1 MTPKEK
7 AQELINKYLSVEDT
21 ESKMGGN
28 LMFKNEAI
36 TCSLIAVEEIINSSP
51 STPILS
57 DAGSFV
63 NDIEESTEW
72 WKKVKNELE
81 IISFEED

>member
-7 AQELINKYLSVEDT
+7 AIELANKFCSHQDVFKPNKA
-21 ESKMGGN
+21 SKR
-28 LMFKNEAI
+28 FA
-36 TCSLIAVEEIINSSP
+36 LIAVDEIINSSP
-51 STPILS
+51 SAPILS

-72 WKKVKNELE
+72 WKKVKKELE
-81 IISFEED
+81 NLSA